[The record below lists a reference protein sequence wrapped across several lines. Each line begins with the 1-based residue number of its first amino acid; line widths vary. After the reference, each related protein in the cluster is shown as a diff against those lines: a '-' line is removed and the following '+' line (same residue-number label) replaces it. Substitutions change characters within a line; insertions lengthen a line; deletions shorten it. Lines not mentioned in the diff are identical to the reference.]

1 MNVLPGVR
9 SGNCTLQSLANELNI
24 SEMPYDSILE
34 KNKWDKTFPLIREN
48 NKCIKCMRCVQ
59 ICDNVQG
66 MHVWDVV
73 NTGSRTTVNV
83 AKNRLIQETNCT
95 LCGQCVVNCPVGALR
110 ERDDVG
116 RVLDAVEDENIITV
130 VQIAP
135 AVRTAWGEGFGL
147 SKDFATA
154 KRLVAG
160 LRGLALITYLIQH
173 FQQILRSWKKERNLS
188 RDLQMEILICIQC
201 LHPVVQDGYV
211 SSNLSIH
218 RW

>member
-1 MNVLPGVR
+1 MNVASCVR

-135 AVRTAWGEGFGL
+135 AVRTAWGEGFDFL
-147 SKDFATA
+147 KISQQPKD
-154 KRLVAG
+154 L
-160 LRGLALITYLIQH
+160 LQDLEGLALITYLIQH
-173 FQQILRSWKKERNLS
+173 FQQILLLS
-188 RDLQMEILICIQC
+188 RREANFLKDFQRLRSQDFQC
-201 LHPVVQDGYV
+201 LHRAVRAG
-211 SSNLSIH
+211 STL
-218 RW
+218 